1 MKRATIIT
9 IMAATLTATGARA
22 QMARW
27 IIPPAYSAIHKMSGG
42 DFLLTD
48 SADMTILWSWDG
60 KRLAATSDQLSSFSE
75 QMAVTIRKG
84 TNGISGFYDTDGHFT
99 SLPDG
104 LTTALGFPY
113 FSSGYL
119 LVKQGQYY
127 RYVNRQGNVLNGQ
140 YVVAY
145 PYSNGYA
152 TCYTYRNLEK
162 QKDPYYLL
170 LDAEGREVPLS
181 YNGKTFGDNEVEFI
195 SSVNDE
201 GVGFVVAARKLYR
214 FSGKSRTLTPVLAHS
229 SETDL
234 RNQARL
240 DRSMA
245 TCLVRQNDT
254 TTVLT
259 ASCGTSGNVYI
270 WFDNRLI
277 AKSIQTQDGQ
287 KHYSKTRH
295 AQRSYATPLRVLR
308 EDGKMGLYWDT
319 TELLPPQLDQVTTCY
334 ADIAFVRQDN
344 RYGAIKAY
352 SDGGFNI
359 SINDGKPVA
368 FRHRTQSATVTV
380 TMPEGIPVGEARLI
394 VPRDAGLDI
403 DPGSVS
409 RSDDGTLRYE
419 GLLYMPESLTDR
431 FYDDG
436 SQNETSYPLSVSY
449 DGLLSPVIDVK
460 VKALHEEYHT
470 ISVDPKS
477 ITVSTDGQL
486 QFLFTVTADTVPGE
500 EPTPVDVSLQADGLQ
515 WNVEQLSDTKY
526 RGIVNDLYDGDN
538 TITVKVEEQGCPPLF
553 HRFSANYKKPVEK
566 KSKPRPAKT
575 TPKSDDKGKTKPKHE
590 TPIKPVLEI

>member
-9 IMAATLTATGARA
+9 IMAATLTATGAKA

-84 TNGISGFYDTDGHFT
+84 TNGISGFYNTDGHFT

-214 FSGKSRTLTPVLAHS
+214 FSGKSRTLTPVLARS

-240 DRSMA
+240 NRSMA

-287 KHYSKTRH
+287 KHYSKTGH

-380 TMPEGIPVGEARLI
+380 AMPEGIPVGEARLI

-553 HRFSANYKKPVEK
+553 HRFSATYKKPVEK

>member
-181 YNGKTFGDNEVEFI
+181 YNGKIFGDNEVEFI

-214 FSGKSRTLTPVLAHS
+214 FNGKSRTLTPVLAHS

-553 HRFSANYKKPVEK
+553 HRFSATYKKPVEK

>member
-84 TNGISGFYDTDGHFT
+84 TNGISGFYNTDGHFT

-214 FSGKSRTLTPVLAHS
+214 LSGKSRTLTPVLARS
-229 SETDL
+229 IETDL

-368 FRHRTQSATVTV
+368 FRHRTESAIVTV

-553 HRFSANYKKPVEK
+553 HRFSATYKKPVEK
-566 KSKPRPAKT
+566 KSKPRPAKP

>member
-9 IMAATLTATGARA
+9 IMAATLTATGAKA

-214 FSGKSRTLTPVLAHS
+214 FSGKSRTLTPVLARS

-380 TMPEGIPVGEARLI
+380 AMPEGIPVGEARLI

-409 RSDDGTLRYE
+409 RSNDGTLRYE

-431 FYDDG
+431 FYDDV

-486 QFLFTVTADTVPGE
+486 QFLFTVTADTIPGE

-566 KSKPRPAKT
+566 KSKPRPAKP

>member
-75 QMAVTIRKG
+75 QTAVTIRKG
-84 TNGISGFYDTDGHFT
+84 TNGISGFYNTDGHFT

-214 FSGKSRTLTPVLAHS
+214 FSGKSRTLTPVLARS

-240 DRSMA
+240 NRSMA

-380 TMPEGIPVGEARLI
+380 AMPEGIPVGEARLI

-409 RSDDGTLRYE
+409 RGDDGTLRYE

>member
-1 MKRATIIT
+1 MIRATIIT

-170 LDAEGREVPLS
+170 LDAEGHEVPLS

-214 FSGKSRTLTPVLAHS
+214 FSGKSRTLTPVLARS

-409 RSDDGTLRYE
+409 RGDDGTLRYE

>member
-486 QFLFTVTADTVPGE
+486 QFLFTVTADTIPGE

>member
-48 SADMTILWSWDG
+48 SADMTILWSWNG

-214 FSGKSRTLTPVLAHS
+214 FSGKSRTLTPVLARS

-409 RSDDGTLRYE
+409 RGDDGTLRYE

-553 HRFSANYKKPVEK
+553 HRFSATYKKPVEK
-566 KSKPRPAKT
+566 KSKPRPAKP
-575 TPKSDDKGKTKPKHE
+575 TPKPDDKGKTKPKHE

>member
-1 MKRATIIT
+1 
-9 IMAATLTATGARA
+9 
-22 QMARW
+22 
-27 IIPPAYSAIHKMSGG
+27 
-42 DFLLTD
+42 
-48 SADMTILWSWDG
+48 
-60 KRLAATSDQLSSFSE
+60 
-75 QMAVTIRKG
+75 
-84 TNGISGFYDTDGHFT
+84 
-99 SLPDG
+99 
-104 LTTALGFPY
+104 
-113 FSSGYL
+113 
-119 LVKQGQYY
+119 
-127 RYVNRQGNVLNGQ
+127 
-140 YVVAY
+140 
-145 PYSNGYA
+145 
-152 TCYTYRNLEK
+152 
-162 QKDPYYLL
+162 
-170 LDAEGREVPLS
+170 
-181 YNGKTFGDNEVEFI
+181 
-195 SSVNDE
+195 
-201 GVGFVVAARKLYR
+201 
-214 FSGKSRTLTPVLAHS
+214 
-229 SETDL
+229 
-234 RNQARL
+234 
-240 DRSMA
+240 
-245 TCLVRQNDT
+245 
-254 TTVLT
+254 
-259 ASCGTSGNVYI
+259 
-270 WFDNRLI
+270 
-277 AKSIQTQDGQ
+277 
-287 KHYSKTRH
+287 
-295 AQRSYATPLRVLR
+295 
-308 EDGKMGLYWDT
+308 MGLYWDT

-409 RSDDGTLRYE
+409 RGDDGTLRYE

-486 QFLFTVTADTVPGE
+486 QFLFTVTADTVPDE

>member
-214 FSGKSRTLTPVLAHS
+214 FSGKSRTLTPVLARS

-553 HRFSANYKKPVEK
+553 HRFSATYKKPVEK

>member
-75 QMAVTIRKG
+75 QTAVTIRKG
-84 TNGISGFYDTDGHFT
+84 TNGISGFYNTDGHFT

-214 FSGKSRTLTPVLAHS
+214 FSGKSRTLTPVLARS

-240 DRSMA
+240 NRSMA

-380 TMPEGIPVGEARLI
+380 AMPEGIPVGEARLI

-409 RSDDGTLRYE
+409 RGDDGTLRYE

-553 HRFSANYKKPVEK
+553 HRFSATYKKPVEK

>member
-9 IMAATLTATGARA
+9 IMAATLTATGAKA

-170 LDAEGREVPLS
+170 LDAEGHEVPLS

-214 FSGKSRTLTPVLAHS
+214 LSGKSRTLTPVLARS
-229 SETDL
+229 IETDL

-409 RSDDGTLRYE
+409 RGDDGTLRYE

-470 ISVDPKS
+470 ISIDPKS